1 MDALVYILRDIFV
14 FLFENTL
21 EPLGDLPN
29 LIFLIL
35 LFVGLFLWLKMQ
47 GKFNAEAKAN
57 PDQIK

>member
-14 FLFENTL
+14 FLFEYTL

-35 LFVGLFLWLKMQ
+35 LFVGLFVWLKMQ
-47 GKFNAEAKAN
+47 AKFNAEAEAN